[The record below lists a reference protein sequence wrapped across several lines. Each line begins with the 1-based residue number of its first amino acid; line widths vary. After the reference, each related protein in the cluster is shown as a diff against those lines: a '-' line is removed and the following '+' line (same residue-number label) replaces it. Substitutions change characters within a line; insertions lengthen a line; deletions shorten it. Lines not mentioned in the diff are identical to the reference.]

1 MATLVVRYPDG
12 RTEEHS
18 LEGKLSVGRADGNDL
33 VLAEGGVSRRHAQF
47 TAAGA
52 EVYVEDAGSSNGTWL
67 DGERVTGR
75 VKIPPRG
82 VVKIGDYEVV
92 VGGGAAGRAPVSSGR
107 PGPRPPG
114 SSEATGVR
122 PTVAPRATKVVPAV
136 KRPVAAP
143 GGKAGGAAPPSR
155 PAPGGRAAGAEAGP
169 HLRGVNGPWTNK
181 VFPVRGKVAVGRV
194 PQANVFLDDES
205 VSRRHAEVARVGN
218 TYTVTDLGSA
228 NGTHLNGEPL
238 PPNEPAPLHSGDSVQ
253 FGVVELVFDVG
264 EQAALAPLGAAR
276 GGKSLGPAGGGR
288 APAKRGGAAGGLDGR
303 KKKLVIAGGAV
314 ATLLLV
320 GVVIKA
326 SSGGDDPP
334 GPPTPRPG
342 TGAGAGG
349 GEDPAALDLNA
360 LLSECRTHSALDG
373 VVEPNWARAEK
384 ACAKVLEQEPIHAEA
399 LALAK
404 RIRIE
409 KDASEIYRMA
419 EKELRLGREEDALV
433 RFGTLPA
440 DSGYYR
446 KARPRVRETIN
457 KLKKPLGDDC
467 MGKVRDRAMASAL
480 SRCELFM
487 QFTCCDLGEE
497 FLTPPPGSKVV
508 LDGGGRNAWRPD
520 PAVYEGKV
528 YTAYMRAKLHDRPSE
543 SPVYACSGSRIFC
556 SYEQKLADP
565 RQEIMEYARR
575 RYPEKTFQEALV
587 SYWKGN
593 AGDAVVRLQKLRETR
608 DKALLHADAD
618 ALRKDIEN
626 VANLYKTG
634 GTALQKLNVQD
645 ADLVFTE
652 ALELDQRIMQEMTL
666 KRPSSFRVNIQKDM
680 ALAAMQAG
688 RVLANQRQD
697 ERRACQL
704 FRLGMKYSTSELDL
718 LTMAGRCSE
727 RSGILQKTADCEQLG
742 LAEAIA
748 MDGDGN
754 KEKIAAR
761 KAELGCR

>member
-1 MATLVVRYPDG
+1 
-12 RTEEHS
+12 
-18 LEGKLSVGRADGNDL
+18 
-33 VLAEGGVSRRHAQF
+33 
-47 TAAGA
+47 
-52 EVYVEDAGSSNGTWL
+52 
-67 DGERVTGR
+67 
-75 VKIPPRG
+75 
-82 VVKIGDYEVV
+82 
-92 VGGGAAGRAPVSSGR
+92 
-107 PGPRPPG
+107 
-114 SSEATGVR
+114 
-122 PTVAPRATKVVPAV
+122 
-136 KRPVAAP
+136 
-143 GGKAGGAAPPSR
+143 
-155 PAPGGRAAGAEAGP
+155 
-169 HLRGVNGPWTNK
+169 
-181 VFPVRGKVAVGRV
+181 
-194 PQANVFLDDES
+194 S

-218 TYTVTDLGSA
+218 NYTVTDLGSA

-238 PPNEPAPLHSGDSVQ
+238 APNEPAPLQSGDSIQ
-253 FGVVELVFDVG
+253 FGVVELVFDAG
-264 EQAALAPLGAAR
+264 EQAALAPAGAR

-288 APAKRGGAAGGLDGR
+288 APPQRGSAGGGMDGR

-314 ATLLLV
+314 VALLLV

-326 SSGGDDPP
+326 SSGEDAPP
-334 GPPTPRPG
+334 AQPTLQANAG
-342 TGAGAGG
+342 TGG
-349 GEDPAALDLNA
+349 GEEPVAQDLSA
-360 LLSECRTHSALDG
+360 LLSECRTYSALDS

-399 LALAK
+399 LSLAK

-409 KDASEIYRMA
+409 KDAVEIYRQA

-433 RFGTLPA
+433 RFGTLPS

-446 KARPRVRETIN
+446 KARPRVRETID
-457 KLKKPLGDDC
+457 KLKKSLGDDC
-467 MGKVRDRAMASAL
+467 MAKVRDRALSSAL
-480 SRCELFM
+480 PRCELFM

-497 FLTPPPGSKVV
+497 FLTPPPGSKVA
-508 LDGGGRNAWRPD
+508 LDGGGRNAWRPSTS
-520 PAVYEGKV
+520 VYEGKV

-543 SPVYACSGSRIFC
+543 SPIYACGGSRIFC

-565 RQEIMEYARR
+565 RQEVMEYARR
-575 RYPEKTFQEALV
+575 RYSEKTFQDALV

-593 AGDAVVRLQKLRETR
+593 AGEAVVKLQKLRENR
-608 DKALLHADAD
+608 DKALLHAEAD
-618 ALRKDIEN
+618 ALRKDVEN

-645 ADLVFTE
+645 ADVVFTE

-688 RVLANQRQD
+688 RMLANQRQD

-704 FRLGMKYSTSELDL
+704 FRLGMKYSKSELDL
-718 LTMAGRCSE
+718 LTMAARCSE
-727 RSGILQKTADCEQLG
+727 RSGILRNTGDCEQLE

-761 KAELGCR
+761 KAELGCK